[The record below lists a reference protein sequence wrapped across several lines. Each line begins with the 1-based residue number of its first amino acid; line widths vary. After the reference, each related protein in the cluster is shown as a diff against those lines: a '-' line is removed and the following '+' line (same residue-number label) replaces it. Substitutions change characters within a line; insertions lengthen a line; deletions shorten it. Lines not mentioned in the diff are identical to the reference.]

1 MLGWL
6 WALCY
11 SAGFIIRMKIKHCI
25 NLKFLVTLGK
35 KKKTDTNKEE
45 IDVLEDTSFT
55 MNEKCKN
62 DQVTSE
68 MEDML

>member
-1 MLGWL
+1 
-6 WALCY
+6 
-11 SAGFIIRMKIKHCI
+11 MKIKHCI